1 MYEVSVEAD
10 FSAAHRLRLADGSL
24 EPPHGHD
31 WHVTATFAGDGLD
44 GVGLLVDFVAAEARL
59 RAVVGRLHHTDLN
72 ECPAMRGLNPSAEH
86 VARVI
91 FELMAEMRRCAPIC
105 TGSRSPKPRVA
116 WRRLSGIDCRRP
128 RRPIA
133 RWSAR

>member
-1 MYEVSVEAD
+1 MCEVSVEAD
-10 FSAAHRLRLADGSL
+10 SGAAHRLRLADGSL

-91 FELMAEMRRCAPIC
+91 FELMAEDATLRPHLH
-105 TGSRSPKPRVA
+105 RVA
-116 WRRLSGIDCRRP
+116 VTEAPGCMATFIRD
-128 RRPIA
+128 
-133 RWSAR
+133 